1 MEALAQALKGQE
13 GLRREVA
20 SGHLTVWLL
29 VASRQALAAEAA
41 HQQVHTRAT
50 VLTHTGC
57 AATRP
62 R

>member
-1 MEALAQALKGQE
+1 MEALAQALEGQE

-20 SGHLTVWLL
+20 GGHLAVRLL
-29 VASRQALAAEAA
+29 VAARQALAAETA

-50 VLTHTGC
+50 VLTHAGC
-57 AATRP
+57 TATRP